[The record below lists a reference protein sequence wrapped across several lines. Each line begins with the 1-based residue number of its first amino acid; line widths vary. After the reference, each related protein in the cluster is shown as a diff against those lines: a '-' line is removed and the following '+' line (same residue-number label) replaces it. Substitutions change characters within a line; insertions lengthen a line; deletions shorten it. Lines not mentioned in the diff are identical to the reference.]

1 MAEVA
6 TITVLD
12 SQGVEREVPTLLSA
26 EAYLAAIQAAVEST
40 AAVEVFGSGNTLSG
54 AAVTCDTVADQIVA
68 GASGRKMVH
77 VFAETTNTVPLF
89 LGPST
94 VTSANG
100 FPLYPGD
107 DVIWP
112 LGDDPLFGITA
123 SGSAS
128 VRYVT
133 II

>member
-1 MAEVA
+1 MAEVD

-12 SQGVEREVPTLLSA
+12 SQDVEREVPTLLSV
-26 EAYLAAIQAAVEST
+26 EAFLAAIQAAVEST
-40 AAVEVFGSGNTLSG
+40 AAVEIFGSGATL
-54 AAVTCDTVADQIVA
+54 AVGTATCDTGADQIVA
-68 GASGRKMVH
+68 GAAGRKMLH
-77 VFAETTNTVPLF
+77 VFAEATNTVPIF
-89 LGPST
+89 LGPSS
-94 VTSANG
+94 VTASNG
-100 FPLYPGD
+100 MPLYPGD

-112 LGDDPLFGITA
+112 LGDDPLYGITA

>member
-1 MAEVA
+1 MAEVD

-40 AAVEVFGSGNTLSG
+40 AAVEVFGSGGTLANNT
-54 AAVTCDTVADQIVA
+54 ATCDTVADQIVA
-68 GASGRKMVH
+68 GAAGRKMLH
-77 VFAETTNTVPLF
+77 VFAEATNTVPIF
-89 LGPST
+89 LGTSA
-94 VTSANG
+94 VTSSNG

-112 LGDDPLFGITA
+112 LGDDPLYGITA
-123 SGSAS
+123 SGSAT